1 MLENIEITNSRV
13 KDRVNKFIDIN
24 SHLLISSPN
33 LSFKFDE
40 NHKQFIIN
48 ILNDLKELSI
58 VFCVDKTLVYRK
70 THNKNKCFIV
80 VASLIRYRHF
90 NKDYIWLNN

>member
-13 KDRVNKFIDIN
+13 KDRVSKFIEIN
-24 SHLLISSPN
+24 SHLLTTNPN
-33 LSFKFDE
+33 LSFNFDE
-40 NHKQFIIN
+40 NHKQFTIN
-48 ILNDLKELSI
+48 ILNNLKELSV

-80 VASLIRYRHF
+80 VACLMRYKHF